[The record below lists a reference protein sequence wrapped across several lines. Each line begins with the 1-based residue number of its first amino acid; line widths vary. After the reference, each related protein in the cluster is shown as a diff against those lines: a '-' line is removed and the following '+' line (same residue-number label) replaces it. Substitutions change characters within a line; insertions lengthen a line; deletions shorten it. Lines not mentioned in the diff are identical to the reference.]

1 MKTIVTAL
9 SVVALLAAAPVAS
22 LAAGGGVGAGKEIS
36 KQVDGR

>member
-1 MKTIVTAL
+1 MKTIITAL

-22 LAAGGGVGAGKEIS
+22 FAAGGGVGAEKDVS